1 MVYLRNDLILTLLDF
16 IHEEK
21 INLSLNKK
29 SDLEFYIDNSDKSVV
44 LKILINS
51 VNNELLYDIYS
62 TYYEEHIDA
71 KTIKDIEQLVYI
83 TEENRKWNEVKDIED
98 IWLIIDEI
106 KIWAQ
111 NNNFVLKESEI
122 E

>member
-51 VNNELLYDIYS
+51 VNHELLYDIYS

-83 TEENRKWNEVKDIED
+83 TEENRKWNDVKDIED

>member
-83 TEENRKWNEVKDIED
+83 TEENRKWNDVKDIED